1 MILSSLNDRR
11 EWRLIQDI
19 KLRMKGIG
27 DTKSSPLVYEM
38 SDKGGLFSE
47 PACAGK
53 WPMIVMY

>member
-27 DTKSSPLVYEM
+27 DTKSL